1 MSCLLHSVQL
11 LIFTSSPSIM
21 GEGFVNTILL
31 SSAMWCIAALVVAI
45 NAWAVF
51 EAITSQVDG
60 SVCLGCEV

>member
-1 MSCLLHSVQL
+1 
-11 LIFTSSPSIM
+11 M